1 MSTVKDW
8 WGVRWNTMYIE
19 IALISLQTL
28 LLTTLIIL
36 LHRGMSRTILT
47 ALIELDHKIAEAIQQ
62 VVTGNIELPEPP
74 NPIQALLVEAFKNN
88 MMKKN
93 PNVELVRGEDGKF
106 K

>member
-1 MSTVKDW
+1 
-8 WGVRWNTMYIE
+8 MYIE

-47 ALIELDHKIAEAIQQ
+47 ALIQLDHKIAEAIQK
-62 VVTGNIELPEPP
+62 VISGDVDLPEPP
-74 NPIQALLVEAFKNN
+74 NPIQQMLVEVFMNN
-88 MMKKN
+88 MKKKE

>member
-8 WGVRWNTMYIE
+8 WGVRWDTMYIE

-47 ALIELDHKIAEAIQQ
+47 ALIQLDNKIAEAIQQ
-62 VVTGNIELPEPP
+62 VVSGNIELAEPP
-74 NPIQALLVEAFKNN
+74 NPLQALLVEAFKNN
-88 MMKKN
+88 MIKKN

>member
-1 MSTVKDW
+1 
-8 WGVRWNTMYIE
+8 MYLE

-47 ALIELDHKIAEAIQQ
+47 ALIELDHKIAEAIKK
-62 VVTGNIELPEPP
+62 VISGDVDLPEPP
-74 NPIQALLVEAFKNN
+74 NPIQQMLVEVFMNN
-88 MMKKN
+88 MKKKE